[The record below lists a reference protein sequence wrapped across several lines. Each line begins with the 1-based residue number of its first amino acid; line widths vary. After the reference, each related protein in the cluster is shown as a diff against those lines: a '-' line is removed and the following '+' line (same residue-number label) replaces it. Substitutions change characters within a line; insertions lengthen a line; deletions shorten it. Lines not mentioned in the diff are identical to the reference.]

1 MLVMPPWLC
10 SSCPQEQGAGC
21 CGVTVGFS
29 LRWQEMC
36 LGTGEALE
44 LCVLLFLAA
53 DQLKDE
59 ILLAYHLPV
68 YVASRIPLLLF
79 PTQQMAM
86 TQLL

>member
-10 SSCPQEQGAGC
+10 SSCPQEQGAVC
-21 CGVTVGFS
+21 CELLWGFS
-29 LRWQEMC
+29 FRWQEMC
-36 LGTGEALE
+36 LGRGEALE
-44 LCVLLFLAA
+44 LCTLLFLAA
-53 DQLKDE
+53 DQLTGE

-68 YVASRIPLLLF
+68 YVASRILLLLS